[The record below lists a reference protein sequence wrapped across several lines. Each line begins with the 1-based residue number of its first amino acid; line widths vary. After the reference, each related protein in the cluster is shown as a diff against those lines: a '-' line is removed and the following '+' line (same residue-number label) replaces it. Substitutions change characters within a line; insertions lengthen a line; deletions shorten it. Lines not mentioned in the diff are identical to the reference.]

1 MYDIPYDIRCKILD
15 YLSTQDKK
23 SLCSID
29 RTCRAHIT
37 PNFRKASLPCNISC
51 DVLKSLLKIEEI
63 KIFGADGPLT
73 KFNCI
78 EEICSSIKGGSFQM
92 LNSFVITGVNLSKE
106 QITTVID
113 AVKLYVK
120 ILDIGAVL
128 EPSVVQMIF
137 QSCAK
142 LKYLS
147 FYPQS
152 KDKNGNSILVD

>member
-1 MYDIPYDIRCKILD
+1 
-15 YLSTQDKK
+15 
-23 SLCSID
+23 
-29 RTCRAHIT
+29 
-37 PNFRKASLPCNISC
+37 
-51 DVLKSLLKIEEI
+51 
-63 KIFGADGPLT
+63 
-73 KFNCI
+73 
-78 EEICSSIKGGSFQM
+78 M

-106 QITTVID
+106 QITTRID

-147 FYPQS
+147 LYPQS
-152 KDKNGNSILVD
+152 KDKNGNSILVDWVELMDNYYGYICFGHNVLNRIPKRMLTYER